1 MLNQQVENWL
11 SECRTENTRRIYQT
25 RITKFLSWYNGS
37 VEQFLASTPAEK
49 RNIVLRFQN
58 AHLFKKNNTTSSHVT
73 AILSFLRAV
82 DMPLNLRG
90 KTLRV
95 EMDLTSHTFTNGDL
109 QKMFEV
115 ADIKGKALL
124 ALATSLGWEV
134 SAVIGLKR
142 EYLESLIEKAK
153 SENQQFYY
161 FLSQREKTGAPRLG
175 VLNPLALE
183 WLSKWFI
190 ESDRY
195 QKRNRIKNPKRDYGN
210 SEVFGFN
217 ELSAN
222 RIVQR
227 LARRAHIVTTGRVHF
242 HKIRAWVMSN
252 LSRAG
257 FNEFQVKFCVG
268 KTIPLTDMTYLE
280 TLKEQIEERYPA
292 AYQDYLSLQSTVPAK
307 ALIKMSKETE
317 SMKQQLE
324 QKDLEFQALKGEVSE
339 LKTAVSLMVQVGEA
353 KAVSYRDAVEYNKK
367 SVAEQK
373 NNPLVKIVSEKANI
387 DFEARATELE
397 TQLAELRA
405 ILKNQ
410 KQA

>member
-11 SECRTENTRRIYQT
+11 SECRSPTTKRLYET
-25 RITKFLSWYNGS
+25 RITRFFQWYNGS
-37 VEQFLASTPAEK
+37 VEQFLALTPAEK
-49 RNIVLRFQN
+49 RNAVLRFQN
-58 AHLFKKNNTTSSHVT
+58 AHLFKKNNSTGSYVT
-73 AILSFLRAV
+73 AVLSFLRSV

-109 QKMFEV
+109 QKMFDV

-142 EYLESLIEKAK
+142 EYLESMIEKAK
-153 SENQQFYY
+153 AEDQQFYY
-161 FLSQREKTGAPRLG
+161 FLSQRQKTGVPRLG

-183 WLSKWFI
+183 WLPKWFI

-195 QKRNRIKNPKRDYGN
+195 QKRNRKKNPKRDYGN
-210 SEVFGFN
+210 SEVFGVN

-268 KTIPLTDMTYLE
+268 KAIPATDLTYLE
-280 TLKEQIEERYPA
+280 TLKQQIEERYPV

-317 SMKQQLE
+317 SMKLQLE
-324 QKDLEFQALKGEVSE
+324 QKDAEMLKLKERVFKLENVSKPALEALLKRLEE
-339 LKTAVSLMVQVGEA
+339 L
-353 KAVSYRDAVEYNKK
+353 
-367 SVAEQK
+367 EQK
-373 NNPLVKIVSEKANI
+373 AKTKDL
-387 DFEARATELE
+387 L
-397 TQLAELRA
+397 
-405 ILKNQ
+405 
-410 KQA
+410 

>member
-1 MLNQQVENWL
+1 MLDQKVENWL
-11 SECRTENTRRIYQT
+11 SECRTESTRRNYEM
-25 RITKFLSWYNGS
+25 RIAKFLTWYNGS
-37 VEQFLASTPAEK
+37 VEQFLALSNQEK
-49 RNIVLRFQN
+49 RNVVLRFQN
-58 AHLFKKNNTTSSHVT
+58 AHLFKKNNSASSYVT
-73 AILSFLRAV
+73 AILSFLRSV

-109 QKMFEV
+109 QKMFDV

-134 SAVIGLKR
+134 SAVLDLKR

-183 WLSKWFI
+183 WLPKWFI

-195 QKRNRIKNPKRDYGN
+195 GKRNRKKNPKRDYGN
-210 SEVFGFN
+210 SEIFGIN

-268 KTIPLTDMTYLE
+268 KAIPLTDMTYLE
-280 TLKEQIEERYPA
+280 TLKEQIEERYPV

-307 ALIKMSKETE
+307 ALIAVSKETSE
-317 SMKQQLE
+317 LKEALKN
-324 QKDLEFQALKGEVSE
+324 KDLEVETLK
-339 LKTAVSLMVQVGEA
+339 AQVA
-353 KAVSYRDAVEYNKK
+353 
-367 SVAEQK
+367 
-373 NNPLVKIVSEKANI
+373 
-387 DFEARATELE
+387 
-397 TQLAELRA
+397 
-405 ILKNQ
+405 
-410 KQA
+410 